1 MIEEDTRGFEEFG
14 GEDQHTHSN
23 RYQDENENGQSEY
36 RKRFK
41 EGVIPK
47 KKHRSS
53 SKKGRKKTDS
63 HDEDPDRR
71 AFHKT
76 FHQNRENQRWERHNS
91 KMPTRKQQ
99 AKGTASAKRR
109 SSREATK
116 KATKNHEDEWE
127 NASDDDDVLLSDEET
142 AYQDEEEQV
151 GDDDPPSEDDDP
163 PSEEDEED
171 LYEQTAAARAAKR
184 NTPPK
189 DTAGNRSKPK
199 AKAARTTSK
208 GSPNSVAGLADSGS
222 NSSQPRRG
230 STNPERAV
238 ANPNAKD
245 RNSGGKRT
253 ETGTTIKKPTKE
265 ELELQ
270 VARLTKRSE
279 LALGKPARKLSATD
293 TKLHNAYESLVLKIV
308 KHDLFQVC
316 KFLSGHKNLRKAC
329 LFVMRIIDKL
339 QLVGLEGAELAE
351 YEEEWYYNY
360 ENLVRTGINLERS
373 YCHEQCKKFMK
384 KVFLQGEEANW
395 PTDKN
400 IERLALR
407 LNIKG
412 DEDWGLLVK
421 YWEFLLVKTTG
432 MGYWSPTKRQFGCIS
447 SMREPEGT
455 NLNAGLLV
463 HYTDEA
469 FLVWIFENNYH
480 RWQYDY
486 DKKALQVRLND
497 KQDKEMT
504 QKKFDELQ
512 AVGKAGKYTTAVAGR
527 KPFGG
532 ITPKGEARWKELSTA
547 IRENRANNAEKIREI
562 EERAL
567 GMVREFTKRIEK
579 EAKKKA
585 NGKKKPKEKEEE
597 EEEPDMDDMDNF

>member
-1 MIEEDTRGFEEFG
+1 LIEEDTRGFEEFG

-23 RYQDENENGQSEY
+23 RYQDENEYGQSEY

-47 KKHRSS
+47 KKHRSF

-63 HDEDPDRR
+63 HDEDEDPDRR

-76 FHQNRENQRWERHNS
+76 FHQDRENQRWERHNS
-91 KMPTRKQQ
+91 KMATRKQQ
-99 AKGTASAKRR
+99 AKGTASARRRSSRDERR

-116 KATKNHEDEWE
+116 KATKVHEEE
-127 NASDDDDVLLSDEET
+127 LANASDDGDVILSDEET

-163 PSEEDEED
+163 PSEEDEEVI
-171 LYEQTAAARAAKR
+171 
-184 NTPPK
+184 
-189 DTAGNRSKPK
+189 SKPK
-199 AKAARTTSK
+199 AKAARTPSK

-222 NSSQPRRG
+222 NSSQTRRG

-253 ETGTTIKKPTKE
+253 ETGITIKKPTKE

-316 KFLSGHKNLRKAC
+316 KFLNGHKNLRKAC

-339 QLVGLEGAELAE
+339 QLVGLEGADLAE

-412 DEDWGLLVK
+412 DEDWGLFVK

-486 DKKALQVRLND
+486 DRKALQVRLND

-512 AVGKAGKYTTAVAGR
+512 AVGKAGKYTTSVAGR

-532 ITPKGEARWKELSTA
+532 ITPKGEARWKVLSAA

-562 EERAL
+562 EEKGL
-567 GMVREFTKRIEK
+567 VMVREFTKRIEK

-585 NGKKKPKEKEEE
+585 NGKKKEKEKEEE